1 MLSVIVPAYNAARTL
16 PKLLDSFLA
25 SEGLSDLGEY
35 ELLVVDDAS
44 SDGTARVAEAYAERF
59 ILEAERRGRFLG
71 ASPLRVIRQS
81 PNQGPARARNLGV
94 ENARGDLLLFLDADV
109 ALRPDTLRRMLD
121 LAASRPEMAAFR
133 AIYSPVSLTP
143 GRWARYKAAHN
154 YAYSV
159 SEGMR
164 PYTTTIFGTS
174 CGLVRREVFDRLKGF
189 NEAYRKADIEDYE
202 FGRVLM
208 RYGLPTLADPTI
220 QVDHH
225 FPTWGRNVRIYFR
238 RARLWM
244 RLFFKD
250 GNFDDP
256 HTGTSAAEG
265 FGAGFA
271 VLAALM
277 LVLRGPWP
285 AKIALAA
292 VCFGAFALCNRR
304 FFQRCFRDDG
314 FRWAGYCVTMHY
326 VMSFVIAAGV
336 GQALGA
342 YLWDQV
348 RPLGAEGVQ
357 GAR

>member
-1 MLSVIVPAYNAARTL
+1 
-16 PKLLDSFLA
+16 
-25 SEGLSDLGEY
+25 
-35 ELLVVDDAS
+35 
-44 SDGTARVAEAYAERF
+44 
-59 ILEAERRGRFLG
+59 
-71 ASPLRVIRQS
+71 
-81 PNQGPARARNLGV
+81 
-94 ENARGDLLLFLDADV
+94 
-109 ALRPDTLRRMLD
+109 
-121 LAASRPEMAAFR
+121 
-133 AIYSPVSLTP
+133 
-143 GRWARYKAAHN
+143 HN
-154 YAYSV
+154 YAYSI

-208 RYGLPTLADPTI
+208 RCGLPTLADPTI

-225 FPTWGRNVRIYFR
+225 FPTWGRNARIYFR

-244 RLFFKD
+244 RLFFQD

-265 FGAGFA
+265 FGTGFA
-271 VLAALM
+271 VLSALM

-292 VCFGAFALCNRR
+292 LCAAAFVLCNQR
-304 FFQRCFRDDG
+304 FFQYSLREGG
-314 FRWAGYCVTMHY
+314 FRWTAYCVTMHF

-336 GQALGA
+336 AQALA
-342 YLWDQV
+342 AFLWEQV
-348 RPLGAEGVQ
+348 RPPRAGEAGP
-357 GAR
+357 AR